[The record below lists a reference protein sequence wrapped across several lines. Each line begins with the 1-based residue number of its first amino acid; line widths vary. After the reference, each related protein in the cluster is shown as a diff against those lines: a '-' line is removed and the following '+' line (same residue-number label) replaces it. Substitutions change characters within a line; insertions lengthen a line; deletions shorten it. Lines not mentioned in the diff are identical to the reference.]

1 MITIFG
7 RQFKNFSQLRKF
19 IGYGAI
25 TEKMA
30 IDRSGS
36 LEQFVKDVLKVNTDD
51 EAIAA
56 FDQIYR
62 DRNEA
67 TTTINTKVLNF
78 LKAFWILSDQ
88 KSKDEFIK
96 IYKVTNN
103 GDVNKTLQDL
113 EEFIEDTNKSLIDL

>member
-51 EAIAA
+51 EH
-56 FDQIYR
+56 
-62 DRNEA
+62 
-67 TTTINTKVLNF
+67 L
-78 LKAFWILSDQ
+78 
-88 KSKDEFIK
+88 IK
-96 IYKVTNN
+96 FTEIVMR
-103 GDVNKTLQDL
+103 LPPQ
-113 EEFIEDTNKSLIDL
+113 LIPKCLTF